1 MNRLK
6 SIFVSVFITYVL
18 LIAGLI
24 IWQVLNGSSNDLWLA
39 NGLGVAMI
47 LLYFAGI
54 FLIDVPRTSK
64 HMIWITIPILL
75 GFIWAAYIYWGIG
88 QGPEWLFGFSGG
100 TLLTWLI
107 YTYWA
112 TDFSDRDLHTL
123 KLGQRMPN
131 AELKDV
137 DGQSVMLS
145 SFFQSPAIFLFYRGN
160 WCPFCMA
167 QIKELAKEYQRIKAK
182 GAELIFISPQNSRYI
197 KSLAKKVKIP
207 AHFLLDESLTAAKQ
221 LGVFSDSGTPFG
233 MEVLGFTSDNVL
245 PTLIVTDAN
254 GIIRFADL
262 TDNYRMRPEPTTYL
276 KLLEEI
282 VEGRDG

>member
-88 QGPEWLFGFSGG
+88 QGPEWLFGLSGG